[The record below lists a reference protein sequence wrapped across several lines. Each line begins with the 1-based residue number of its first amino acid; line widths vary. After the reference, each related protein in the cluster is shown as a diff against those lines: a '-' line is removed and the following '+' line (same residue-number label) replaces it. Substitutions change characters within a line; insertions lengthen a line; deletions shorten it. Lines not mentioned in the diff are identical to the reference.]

1 MTPARCRCSGR
12 RSPTAPGSGGS
23 AASRWPRWW
32 SARCCTWSA
41 GAPRRPRAAATP
53 CRPPDRAA
61 EGLPAGGPL
70 VDHHC
75 HSLSAG
81 WHRVGGGPWPAWRRC
96 FTEAGRPASL
106 ATDVP
111 GLLGYRHFL
120 TALAGLLDAGTAGS
134 PEDLERLLADRRD
147 RLAGADP
154 AGWLRRLLDHAA
166 AVEERLAGALDRG
179 AGAVK
184 SIAAYRGGLRLA
196 GSTPLQR
203 RQVFAGLDRAAQA
216 ARFDDPVLEPFLV
229 RRAAELA
236 AERLVPLQFHTGFGD
251 EDVDLP
257 LADPAAADLVRQA
270 LGLCPAGKLL
280 AASDGH
286 SFPEMH
292 WWGATVWR
300 RALDRVLREEVDAGG
315 LDEPAAGAPAPPAGR
330 VGAEDA
336 HAEAQAGPAAAV
348 LAQPLHLGLVAGQP

>member
-147 RLAGADP
+147 RLAEADP
-154 AGWLRRLLDHAA
+154 AGWLRRLLDHAGA
-166 AVEERLAGALDRG
+166 AAL
-179 AGAVK
+179 
-184 SIAAYRGGLRLA
+184 
-196 GSTPLQR
+196 
-203 RQVFAGLDRAAQA
+203 
-216 ARFDDPVLEPFLV
+216 LV
-229 RRAAELA
+229 D
-236 AERLVPLQFHTGFGD
+236 TGFG
-251 EDVDLP
+251 EDVLG
-257 LADPAAADLVRQA
+257 LAELRQA
-270 LGLCPAGKLL
+270 AGRPVREVVRLE
-280 AASDGH
+280 A
-286 SFPEMH
+286 
-292 WWGATVWR
+292 GAQ
-300 RALDRVLREEVDAGG
+300 GG
-315 LDEPAAGAPAPPAGR
+315 PRGGGAAGPPP
-330 VGAEDA
+330 
-336 HAEAQAGPAAAV
+336 GPV
-348 LAQPLHLGLVAGQP
+348 SPPGGG